1 MVAWYFTVFC
11 ALVAHARNPKAN
23 ATETILNR
31 MSDSRKSGDCSWF
44 GRGVLEKSTTE
55 ARRHG
60 GNQSQGSF
68 VCVRRRA
75 SILAADS
82 PKVEL
87 PSSVSLCLRG
97 GFVASTPA
105 DPDEDAGC
113 PASERILQRKL
124 DQPRCTDGRGDRSGT
139 RAGRRTYRCK
149 CRVRERRMVEQVEE
163 VRQETQA
170 LPFRQLKDFTQA
182 EVDILLRR
190 SDDAVPRRVAEQ
202 GCIAIPARRKLG
214 ERVRLICHRVDPAR

>member
-68 VCVRRRA
+68 VCVRRE
-75 SILAADS
+75 SIDS
-82 PKVEL
+82 CRRFPKSRIAFVR
-87 PSSVSLCLRG
+87 VSLPPWWIRR
-97 GFVASTPA
+97 
-105 DPDEDAGC
+105 EH
-113 PASERILQRKL
+113 
-124 DQPRCTDGRGDRSGT
+124 RCRSG
-139 RAGRRTYRCK
+139 
-149 CRVRERRMVEQVEE
+149 
-163 VRQETQA
+163 
-170 LPFRQLKDFTQA
+170 
-182 EVDILLRR
+182 
-190 SDDAVPRRVAEQ
+190 
-202 GCIAIPARRKLG
+202 
-214 ERVRLICHRVDPAR
+214 